1 MHSRRRTLWV
11 TVFAVHS
18 DDNVLLELYC
28 RDVIISVSMVMF
40 SAPPAPLWT
49 HLLIMFSGSKLISLH
64 CLCYHTASVLLMFEV
79 RVNSLSTRTNKRIC
93 HQLRTS
99 RKCDVRIIIVYVWTS
114 FWNLI
119 ATHYTSS
126 HQETLLHLLSN
137 CINQSTIPRQG
148 FICQKSFLIMF
159 FFSLEAQNPPPST
172 SVSLDFIVLIIV

>member
-49 HLLIMFSGSKLISLH
+49 HLLIMFSGSKLPSLH
-64 CLCYHTASVLLMFEV
+64 GLCYHTASVLLMFEV

-126 HQETLLHLLSN
+126 HQETLLHK
-137 CINQSTIPRQG
+137 
-148 FICQKSFLIMF
+148 FIYYQIALISRPFHAKVTSAKNHFWLCF
-159 FFSLEAQNPPPST
+159 FFHWRLRTHLQAPLYLWT
-172 SVSLDFIVLIIV
+172 LLCL